1 MSMLNADE
9 DGKSCMLPLGMQNDT
24 TSLELSLEFFMKLNI
39 CIGYDS
45 ATVLYTE

>member
-9 DGKSCMLPLGMQNDT
+9 NGKSWILQMGMQNDT
-24 TSLELSLEFFMKLNI
+24 TSLEHSLELFMKLNTF
-39 CIGYDS
+39 IGYDS